1 VAEPIFADLFLWHDE
16 GYIEIAVFRHR
27 GVITAVTRRP
37 EAGAPR
43 DLRQDPVFLDCD
55 NSIGTAA
62 GSADTAGNWQLYR

>member
-43 DLRQDPVFLDCD
+43 DLRQDPVFL
-55 NSIGTAA
+55 IAII
-62 GSADTAGNWQLYR
+62 R